1 MALGFLSEDWF
12 AALRATTDGCS
23 TAEGADAWVGLTVEL
38 MAGTAEW
45 SLVVSGGQVLDVGL
59 GRREE
64 ADLVIECGLDDLW
77 SVFAGQVDGTEA
89 LRRFKGW
96 APGESDGSGV
106 LSPLDLADQ
115 RELDGL
121 PEIPGADLDVQY
133 RYSEGPWGPVDFG
146 LSFRDGRVSSALL
159 GEPDHRD
166 VTVRCTFLQMA
177 QVRRGDIGILDVL
190 AAGGEVAGSEG
201 ALALLAG
208 ISESPEFRAAEVACG
223 PSGPVL
229 GILGQYHDSCL
240 APALRAVMAET
251 DAPPE
256 AG

>member
-1 MALGFLSEDWF
+1 MAVPFLSEDWCEAVKG
-12 AALRATTDGCS
+12 AAAGVSLPGGLEARVHIRIDGPDPAPTWTLAVAGGRIEES
-23 TAEGADAWVGLTVEL
+23 SLDAGGHADLEAWLTMLDAWAIL
-38 MAGTAEW
+38 
-45 SLVVSGGQVLDVGL
+45 S
-59 GRREE
+59 
-64 ADLVIECGLDDLW
+64 
-77 SVFAGQVDGTEA
+77 GQVDGTEA
-89 LRRFKGW
+89 MRRLRVGV
-96 APGESDGSGV
+96 PGGRGRAEV
-106 LSPLDLADQ
+106 PSPLDLGG
-115 RELDGL
+115 RSELNDL
-121 PEIPGADLDVQY
+121 VAIPGADLDVQY
-133 RYSEGPWGPVDFG
+133 HYSEGPFGAVDFG
-146 LSFRDGRVSSALL
+146 LSFRDGWVATAVL
-159 GEPDHRD
+159 GEIDDPD
-166 VTVRCTFLQMA
+166 VQVWCTFLQMA

-190 AAGGEVAGSEG
+190 AAGGRVDGPEG